1 MDHPMPG
8 QPMFGVSSESDSG
21 AGGRVHA
28 DPPPRRVAGGA
39 DDLPSTLLLVGGAGG
54 QPDLAGLAGVRLAGP
69 VPADAA
75 PSRGAGF
82 SRFDI
87 VWLREAERLADD
99 RFAALM
105 EVYTEGEWGQSCA
118 ASLAGGDPVVA
129 AHPRGGRT
137 G

>member
-75 PSRGAGF
+75 PSRVEGL

-87 VWLREAERLADD
+87 VWLREADRLADD

-105 EVYTEGEWGQSCA
+105 SSDAHTFELQS
-118 ASLAGGDPVVA
+118 LI
-129 AHPRGGRT
+129 R
-137 G
+137 